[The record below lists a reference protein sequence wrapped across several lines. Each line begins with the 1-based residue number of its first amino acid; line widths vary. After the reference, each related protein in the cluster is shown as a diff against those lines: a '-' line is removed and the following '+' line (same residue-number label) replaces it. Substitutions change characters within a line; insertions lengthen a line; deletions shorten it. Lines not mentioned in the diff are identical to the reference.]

1 MRTLLI
7 LVFVAAALSNRAAA
21 DEGFHGDL
29 FGGVLAEFN
38 GLAMP
43 KGGAEAGIGLFLH
56 GGIHPAGPL
65 TLSLGVE
72 ATMKGDGNY
81 GWGFHVGVGVA
92 TELKHVTLGIELLLG
107 YHGEYRT
114 IDLTGVPFKNPT
126 QHHGFVLGLGPEL
139 AINLASIT
147 PENKL
152 QLFLKPELALV
163 FSPAH
168 QAPEWLVSPLI
179 GIGGEI

>member
-7 LVFVAAALSNRAAA
+7 LVFVVAALSTRAAA

-38 GLAMP
+38 GLTMP
-43 KGGAEAGIGLFLH
+43 NGGAEAGIGLFLH
-56 GGIHPAGPL
+56 GGIHPAGPI

-81 GWGFHVGVGVA
+81 GWGFHSGIGIA
-92 TELKHVTLGIELLLG
+92 TELKRLTLGIELLLG

-114 IDLTGVPFKNPT
+114 VDLTGAVFKNPVV
-126 QHHGFVLGLGPEL
+126 HHGFVLGVGPECAL
-139 AINLASIT
+139 NLLTLDSGST
-147 PENKL
+147 L
-152 QLFLKPELALV
+152 QLFIKPEIALV

-168 QAPEWLVSPLI
+168 SVPEWLVSPLV
-179 GIGGEI
+179 GIGGEL